1 MNNTMR
7 KSVLSL
13 LGVAAVVL
21 VLTLL
26 LPTAKLQA
34 NPVAH
39 TVSIEPN
46 TILQD
51 DFLGVGVNI
60 IPVSFMEG
68 TTQYGYQEAHWE
80 MDKKRILALQPKV
93 ARVWFQLDWMEPT
106 KGNYTWNSPKML
118 NFYDYLDVLQAAGT
132 DVEFN
137 FGWKVGEDQQSWFSI
152 PGVDP
157 KISAPADLD
166 AFAASASAA
175 LDELINNRGYTNIKY
190 LTFYNEPNGNWDFES
205 TGDQR
210 AYYAT
215 MVQKV
220 SDRLTADG
228 LRQLVDIWG
237 PEETVA
243 SWTEYMSSNADAYF
257 DAYSFHVYSQT
268 YDGLS
273 TSIADRTNHAGS
285 KPVMMTEFGF
295 AQDDMSGWDGGIA
308 NSVIKAANEG
318 ISAALVWQLNGVWLP
333 DPYVGS
339 DTNGNY
345 ALWDSLVVGTK
356 PYKRYYETSL
366 LTRYIPAHSS
376 VVSVQTSSPDMRAAV
391 FKTSGGDYTI
401 VLEAKEGSSKNV
413 TFNFNGVN
421 VGKTFRKHV
430 YKSDVSLE
438 GNALIPEASASF
450 AANTS
455 FTDNSIDSD
464 YQVIIYTTLQP
475 ETQIELTPLESTI
488 TGGQTKQL
496 SANVI
501 DNTGGVTWSV
511 VGSGNGSITS
521 GGLYTAPPVTAEKLV
536 AIKAVSVNDPT
547 SYGIAFVKVRPA
559 AAAGKADIPTF
570 SLAYG
575 KYPSAE
581 AVTITTSTPGAVIR
595 YTTNGSTPT
604 AASTLYTGPIFLNPG
619 MTKLKAVAFKSGMTN
634 SAEAYNLY
642 RIADASSGPDGYQFC
657 AYENGFD
664 CSFNGTASVAF
675 GSDGLFHYETLT
687 NGTACNTSVFG
698 DPNNGQPKRCYYS
711 FNIPNEA
718 PVVTIYN
725 AGFEKPGT
733 ATYLTGPITNGWK
746 FNVRSGV
753 QRNGSALGSATAPEG
768 VQTAFMISRD
778 GINGE
783 ISQSLNFKAGT
794 YSLSFL
800 MAERAGYG
808 GKLPFDVY
816 VDNTKIG
823 SFQPSSSSYT
833 SHTTDS
839 FTVTAGYHTIK
850 FVGNATS
857 SESTAFIDSIKI
869 QTAVPTGPPA
879 TAMTNAG
886 FETPSVANYLKGP
899 MTNGWTFNSRAGVQ
913 KNGGIFGAATA
924 PEGVQTAF
932 LQSVNGS
939 HGEISQDVTFAA
951 GTYTLS
957 FQAANRTNSGG
968 TQSFDVFFDQTL
980 IGSYT
985 TSTGSFTAYT
995 TNSFTASAG
1004 SHTIKFVGTST
1015 TGDNISFIDDVT
1027 IQEAAPQNPSP
1038 SAALVNEGF
1047 ETPSVANYLKGPM
1060 TNGWSFN
1067 GRAGVQKNGGAF
1079 GTTTVPEGSQTAFLQ
1094 SVNGDHGEV
1103 SQVVDFEA
1111 GTYTLQFQAAKRT
1124 NSGGT
1129 QSFDVFYD
1137 QTLIGSYTP
1146 ASGSFATYTT
1156 DSFTATAGSHTIKF
1170 VGTSATGDNTAFI
1183 DAVTIQY

>member
-1 MNNTMR
+1 MDNTMR
-7 KSVLSL
+7 RNILSL
-13 LGVAAVVL
+13 LGLAAL
-21 VLTLL
+21 ALILMLL
-26 LPTAKLQA
+26 LPAANLQA
-34 NPVAH
+34 NSVTH
-39 TVSIEPN
+39 TVSIQPN
-46 TILQD
+46 TIVQD

-68 TTQYGYQEAHWE
+68 TTQYGYEEAHWE
-80 MDKKRILALQPKV
+80 KDKKRILALQPKV
-93 ARVWFQLDWMEPT
+93 ARVWFQIDWMEPT

-118 NFYDYLDVLQAAGT
+118 SFYKYLDILQAAGT
-132 DVEFN
+132 EVEFN
-137 FGWKVGEDQQSWFSI
+137 FGWKVGEDLQSWFSI

-166 AFAASASAA
+166 AYAASASAV
-175 LDELINNRGYTNIKY
+175 LNELINNRGYTNIKY

-205 TGDQR
+205 PGDQQ

-220 SDRLTADG
+220 SDKLTADG

-243 SWTEYMSSNADAYF
+243 SWTAYMSSNADAYF

-273 TSIADRTNHAGS
+273 TSIADRTSHAGS

-295 AQDDMSGWDGGIA
+295 AQDDMSGWDGGLA

-345 ALWDSLVVGTK
+345 ALWDSMVVGTK

-376 VVSVQTSSPDMRAAV
+376 VVSVQTGSQDMRAAA

-401 VLEAKEGSSKNV
+401 VLEANEGSSKNI
-413 TFNFNGVN
+413 TFDFNGVN

-438 GNALIPEASASF
+438 GNALIPEVSASF
-450 AANTS
+450 AAGTS

-464 YQVIIYTTLQP
+464 YQVIVYTTLP
-475 ETQIELTPLESTI
+475 AATQVELTPLESTVR
-488 TGGQTKQL
+488 GGQTKQL

-501 DNTGGVTWSV
+501 DNSGGVTWSV
-511 VGSGNGSITS
+511 IGSGNGSITS
-521 GGLYTAPPVTAEKLV
+521 GGLYTAPQVTEEKLV
-536 AIKAVSVNDPT
+536 AIKAVSINDPS

-559 AAAGKADIPTF
+559 VVSGQVDIPTF

-581 AVTITTSTPGAVIR
+581 AVTITTATPDAVIR

-604 AASTLYTGPIFLNPG
+604 ESSTLYTGPIFLNPG
-619 MTKLKAVAFKSGMTN
+619 MTKLKAVAFKSGMT
-634 SAEAYNLY
+634 SSTEAYSLY

-664 CSFNGTASVAF
+664 CSFTGTASVAY
-675 GSDGLFHYETLT
+675 GADGLFHYETLT
-687 NGTACNTSVFG
+687 NGTACTTSVFG
-698 DPNNGQPKRCYYS
+698 DPNPGEPKRCYFS
-711 FNIPNEA
+711 FNIPDEP
-718 PVVTIYN
+718 PVVTIFN

-733 ATYLTGPITNGWK
+733 ATYLTGPITNGWT

-768 VQTAFMISRD
+768 FQTAFMISRD
-778 GINGE
+778 GISGE
-783 ISQSLNFKAGT
+783 ISQSMNFKAGT

-800 MAERAGYG
+800 MAERPGYG
-808 GKLPFDVY
+808 GRLPFDVY
-816 VDNTKIG
+816 VDNSKIG
-823 SFQPSSSSYT
+823 TFQPSSASFT
-833 SHTTDS
+833 QHTTDS

-850 FVGNATS
+850 FVGQDTTS
-857 SESTAFIDSIKI
+857 ETTAFLDKITI
-869 QTAVPTGPPA
+869 QTASPTSPP
-879 TAMTNAG
+879 TAEIANAG

-899 MTNGWTFNSRAGVQ
+899 MTLGWIFNSRAGVQ
-913 KNGGIFGAATA
+913 KNGGVFGAASA

-932 LQSVNGS
+932 LQSINGN
-939 HGEISQDVTFAA
+939 HGEISQAVDFDA

-968 TQSFDVFFDQTL
+968 TQSFDVFLDQTL

-985 TSTGSFTAYT
+985 TTSGIFTAYT
-995 TNSFTASAG
+995 SDSFTASAG

-1027 IQEAAPQNPSP
+1027 IKLAVSSNPP
-1038 SAALVNEGF
+1038 PAELANEGF
-1047 ETPSVANYLKGPM
+1047 ELPSVANYLKGPM
-1060 TNGWSFN
+1060 THGWTFN
-1067 GRAGVQKNGGAF
+1067 SRAGVQKNGGAF
-1079 GTTTVPEGSQTAFLQ
+1079 GTTTVPEGEQTAFLQ
-1094 SVNGDHGEV
+1094 SVNGDHGEI
-1103 SQVVDFEA
+1103 SQAVDFEA
-1111 GTYTLQFQAAKRT
+1111 GTYTVAFQAARRT
-1124 NSGGT
+1124 NSGGAQT
-1129 QSFDVFYD
+1129 FDVFFD
-1137 QTLIGSYTP
+1137 QTLIGSYSP
-1146 ASGSFATYTT
+1146 ASGGFATYTT
-1156 DSFTATAGSHTIKF
+1156 DSFTASAGSHTIKF
-1170 VGTSATGDNTAFI
+1170 VGTSLTGDNTAFI
-1183 DAVTIQY
+1183 DAVTIQ